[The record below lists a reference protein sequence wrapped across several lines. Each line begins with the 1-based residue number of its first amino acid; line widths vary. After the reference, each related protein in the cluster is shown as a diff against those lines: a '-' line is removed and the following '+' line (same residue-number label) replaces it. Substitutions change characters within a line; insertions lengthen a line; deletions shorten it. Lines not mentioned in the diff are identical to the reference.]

1 MSFLPDVI
9 LLGQFPIAV
18 GALTSLL
25 GGFLAYLASGWSAR
39 RTGSDPEAAQDLVL
53 NLLIGGVLGA
63 KLLYVALDLPGH
75 LANPVTLILF
85 PYGPLAL
92 PAGAAGGLALV
103 VWGLRSRTDRLRLLD
118 AVALPILLGLT
129 VSAAGW
135 KGPGAWASLPAL
147 GLAALLVAWAERRW
161 KDAPEGHRAALA
173 VAVAALAIAAA
184 DTARP
189 APDAPGGV
197 TTIQLA
203 MAAAATLSW
212 LWTRYG
218 RRSA

>member
-1 MSFLPDVI
+1 MNFLPDVI

-25 GGFLAYLASGWSAR
+25 GGFLAFLASGWSAR
-39 RTGSDPEAAQDLVL
+39 RAGLDPEAAQDLIL

-63 KLLYVALDLPGH
+63 KLLYVFLDLPGH

-85 PYGPLAL
+85 PYGPLTL
-92 PAGAAGGLALV
+92 PAGAVGGLALLA
-103 VWGLRSRTDRLRLLD
+103 WGLRNRADRFRLLD
-118 AVALPILLGLT
+118 AAALPVLLGLT

-147 GLAALLVAWAERRW
+147 ALASLLFGWAERRW
-161 KDAPEGHRAALA
+161 RDSPDGERAALA
-173 VAVAALAIAAA
+173 VAAAALAIAAA

-203 MAAAATLSW
+203 MAAAATLAW